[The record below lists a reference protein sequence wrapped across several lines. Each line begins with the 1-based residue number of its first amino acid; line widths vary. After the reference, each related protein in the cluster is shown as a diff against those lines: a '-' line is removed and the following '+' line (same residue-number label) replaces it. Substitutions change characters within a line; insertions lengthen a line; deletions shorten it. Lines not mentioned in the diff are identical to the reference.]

1 MKRYSVPW
9 LKIFLAALILLS
21 SALMSSYAVAQ
32 NRDTG
37 HGESWRS
44 DPEYYEPSGSYFQLF
59 RDNKQRMS
67 GVLWQEA
74 AAAASKMTYKGRRGR
89 LAIINDGA
97 LYSWILKK
105 FEDLGRPGVGDTWI
119 GLRYMCGSLTL
130 MTVTGDEYPR
140 SAFSIWDFPWYR
152 VEHIRCGKGGVPW
165 MGVYI
170 NGETSR
176 WRAAGDRKG
185 YLHYLVEYPAE

>member
-9 LKIFLAALILLS
+9 LKIFLTTLILLS
-21 SALMSSYAVAQ
+21 SAPVPSYAVAQ

-37 HGESWRS
+37 HGAYWKS

-97 LYSWILKK
+97 LYGWLLEK
-105 FEDLGRPGVGDTWI
+105 FEVLGRPGEYAWI
-119 GLRYMCGSLTL
+119 GLRYMCGSRVL
-130 MTVTGDEYPR
+130 MRVTGDEHPR
-140 SAFSIWDFPWYR
+140 SAFSFWDYPWYR
-152 VEHIRCGKGGVPW
+152 EDGIRCGKGNLRW

-170 NGETSR
+170 NGGTSR
-176 WRAAGDRKG
+176 WRAVGDRKG
-185 YLHYLVEYPAE
+185 WPFYLVEYPVE